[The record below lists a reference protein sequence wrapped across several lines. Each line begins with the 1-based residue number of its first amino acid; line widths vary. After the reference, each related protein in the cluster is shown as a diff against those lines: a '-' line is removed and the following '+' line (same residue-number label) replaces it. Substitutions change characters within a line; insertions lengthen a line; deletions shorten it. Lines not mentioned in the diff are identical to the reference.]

1 MYSPLF
7 LSTFPEYTGEI
18 RMKSKNVS
26 FFSQAIVVRCTNT
39 EGGDY
44 DSSADNVLEISGD
57 QSLN

>member
-1 MYSPLF
+1 
-7 LSTFPEYTGEI
+7 
-18 RMKSKNVS
+18 MKSKNAS

-39 EGGDY
+39 EGGNY